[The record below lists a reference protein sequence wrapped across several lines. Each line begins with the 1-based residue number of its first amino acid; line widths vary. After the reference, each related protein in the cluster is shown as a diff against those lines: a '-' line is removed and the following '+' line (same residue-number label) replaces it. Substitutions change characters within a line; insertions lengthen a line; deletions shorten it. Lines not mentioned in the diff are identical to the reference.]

1 MNELPLVISV
11 SRVSRSSDRV
21 LRGLMAAL
29 AVFFLLQGILFS
41 SAFMLPCFCM
51 TAACFIYG
59 HLARREYEY
68 TLDEDGLKIERVSD
82 MGRRLLHEIPYD
94 EIRLICLADDP
105 EAAPYK
111 KGGSIRVKKYDYT
124 SYRDDVPY
132 YTLIA
137 GHESPLFKFLLDLTP
152 EALVR
157 LRRSAAGCG
166 RGKDR
171 GSAGAER

>member
-11 SRVSRSSDRV
+11 SRVPRSSDKV

-51 TAACFIYG
+51 TAAYFIYG
-59 HLARREYEY
+59 HMARREYEY
-68 TLDEDGLKIERVSD
+68 TLDEGEMKIERVSD
-82 MGRRLLHEIPYD
+82 TGRRLLHEIPYE
-94 EIRLICLADDP
+94 EIRLVCRADDP
-105 EAAPYK
+105 EAMPYK

-124 SYRDDVPY
+124 SYREDVPY

-137 GHESPLFKFLLDLTP
+137 GHDATPFKFLLDLTP
-152 EALVR
+152 ESLSR
-157 LRRSAAGCG
+157 LRRASPGCVK
-166 RGKDR
+166 GKDN
-171 GSAGAER
+171 

>member
-1 MNELPLVISV
+1 MSELPLVISV
-11 SRVSRSSDRV
+11 NRIPRPSEKL

-51 TAACFIYG
+51 TAAYFIYG

-68 TLDEDGLKIERVSD
+68 TLDEDILKIERVSD
-82 MGRRLLHEIPYD
+82 TGRRVLHEIPFE
-94 EIRLICLADDP
+94 EIRLICKPDDP
-105 EAAPYK
+105 AAAPYK

-124 SYRDDVPY
+124 SYREDVPY

-137 GHESPLFKFLLDLTP
+137 GHDPRPYKFLLDLTP
-152 EALVR
+152 EALFR
-157 LRRSAAGCG
+157 LRRS
-166 RGKDR
+166 
-171 GSAGAER
+171 SAGVKEGKFPGVSK